1 MTTNGE
7 SEERWNDLKDS
18 IIGLGER
25 SIRKSHYPELK
36 NTIRNLDQQRTFF
49 QSTLFSIP
57 DGVVVMDPSGMIK
70 QANPALC
77 RMFGYRND
85 ELAGRSPAILY
96 DVHSEIFYRDEFPT
110 IRCRRFVRKDGSSF
124 LGETLASE
132 IRDEQGTLLGNL
144 EVIRD
149 LTERLAAFRQQRQL
163 EDQLRQSQKMAAIG
177 TLAGGIAHDF
187 NNLLAAILGY
197 AELAQLKLPPGAPLH
212 REIEQ
217 ILKAGGKASEL
228 INQILAFSRKETTK
242 RILLIPV
249 PLLKE
254 VVKLLRGTIPAT
266 ITIRERIAAAD
277 RAILANPTQL
287 HQVVMNLC
295 TNAYHAMEEQGGE
308 MVLSLDSVV
317 RKMGGLEM
325 ERRWMRISVADNG
338 SGIDPVTLDRIFEPY
353 FTTKPSGKGTG
364 MGLAVVHGIVEQHE
378 GRIEVE
384 STPGQGTIF
393 HVYFPEVSGAEATT
407 PPKESAA
414 LLVKGNESI
423 LVVDDEP
430 MVADYLK
437 GALEQLG
444 YRVTVSNDGN
454 SALAMFERNPRGF
467 DLVITDQTMPG
478 KTGFEMARTMLTLRP
493 GTPIILCSGYSSA
506 LSPERITKAG
516 IREFMMKPVSLHDL
530 AAVIRNILDSPCALQ
545 EAKETP

>member
-7 SEERWNDLKDS
+7 SEDRWDDLKAS

-77 RMFGYRND
+77 RMFGYSDD
-85 ELAGRSPAILY
+85 ELTGKSPAILHEA
-96 DVHSEIFYRDEFPT
+96 HSEIVYRDEFPAA
-110 IRCRRFVRKDGSSF
+110 RCRHFVRKDGSSF
-124 LGETLASE
+124 LGETLVSE

-197 AELAQLKLPPGAPLH
+197 AELAQLKLPPDAPLH
-212 REIEQ
+212 REIDQ

-242 RILLIPV
+242 RVLLRPV

-266 ITIRERIAAAD
+266 ITIRERIAVAD
-277 RAILANPTQL
+277 RSILANPTQV

-295 TNAYHAMEEQGGE
+295 TNAFHAMEEQGGE

-317 RKMGGLEM
+317 RKLSGIET
-325 ERRWMRISVADNG
+325 ERQWIRISVADNG
-338 SGIDPVTLDRIFEPY
+338 PGIDPVTLDRIFEPY

-393 HVYFPEVSGAEATT
+393 HVYFPEVSVAESTT
-407 PPKESAA
+407 PQKESAA
-414 LLVKGNESI
+414 LLATGNESI
-423 LVVDDEP
+423 LVVDDEQ

-444 YRVTVSNDGN
+444 YQVTVSNDGN
-454 SALAMFERNPRGF
+454 SALAMFERNPQGF
-467 DLVITDQTMPG
+467 DLVVTDQTMPG
-478 KTGFEMARTMLTLRP
+478 KTGFEMARTMLGLRP

-506 LSPERITKAG
+506 LSPERIAKAG

-530 AAVIRNILDSPCALQ
+530 APVIRNILDAPCSLQ
-545 EAKETP
+545 EAKEAK